1 MLRIVLIVFALLAV
15 AIIALLLYASTKPD
29 SFRILRKTQIK
40 ATPEKVFALIK
51 DFRQW
56 VKWSPWEKM
65 DLTMQKTFSGAE
77 SGVGTIYEWEGNKK
91 VGKGR
96 MEILESVPFE
106 KVVIKLDFFA
116 PFEAHNTAQF
126 TLLPQGDTTEITWE
140 MFGPSPLISKLM
152 GTFFNMDALI
162 GKDFEAGLA
171 AMKVDAEK

>member
-1 MLRIVLIVFALLAV
+1 
-15 AIIALLLYASTKPD
+15 
-29 SFRILRKTQIK
+29 
-40 ATPEKVFALIK
+40 
-51 DFRQW
+51 
-56 VKWSPWEKM
+56 
-65 DLTMQKTFSGAE
+65 
-77 SGVGTIYEWEGNKK
+77 
-91 VGKGR
+91 
-96 MEILESVPFE
+96 
-106 KVVIKLDFFA
+106 VIKLDFFA

>member
-91 VGKGR
+91 
-96 MEILESVPFE
+96 S
-106 KVVIKLDFFA
+106 
-116 PFEAHNTAQF
+116 
-126 TLLPQGDTTEITWE
+126 
-140 MFGPSPLISKLM
+140 
-152 GTFFNMDALI
+152 
-162 GKDFEAGLA
+162 
-171 AMKVDAEK
+171 